1 MRHAVTAL
9 MVGLMRHLL
18 LTQLLRE
25 PGIAFNQRCRN
36 GSIIDKQYERLASSG
51 GGIRGANRSSDY

>member
-9 MVGLMRHLL
+9 MVGLMRHVL

-36 GSIIDKQYERLASSG
+36 GSIIKRLASSG
-51 GGIRGANRSSDY
+51 GGIRGANRSSDH